1 MILKKNK
8 STEEPISSIDDEKER
23 LYREISEK
31 VFSNPSLYTE
41 ENPELLSVD

>member
-1 MILKKNK
+1 MQLKKHKSLNK
-8 STEEPISSIDDEKER
+8 SLSNIDDEKER
-23 LYREISEK
+23 FYREISDK